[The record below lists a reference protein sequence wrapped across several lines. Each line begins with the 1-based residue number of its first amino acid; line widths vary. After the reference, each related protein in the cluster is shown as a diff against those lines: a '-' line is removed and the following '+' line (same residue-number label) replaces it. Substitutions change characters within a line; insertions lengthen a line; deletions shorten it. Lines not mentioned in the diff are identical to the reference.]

1 MYRELKYLLNTIT
14 IFAVATLSIVILT
27 LIFIFM
33 ISESLPALKSVGSE
47 IFTSFN
53 WYPTYDDAEYGL
65 LTMIIDSFL
74 LTFLTSLVVIPLGYI
89 VSAYLYAYANLREK
103 EIVRSVLDLLSGV
116 PSVVIGSVVLIYIA
130 PVLITFEIWST
141 ENLLLTIIGLTILSL
156 PYVVSLTYESFESV
170 DKVLF
175 ESALA
180 LGSSR
185 FSALFIVITR
195 AALPGILNA
204 FILTVNRIMGET
216 MVVLM
221 VSGNANIIPKSLFD
235 PLRTLTSAIAS
246 EMGEVELGSLHYSVL
261 FVAGLILLIIS
272 LILTWISKSIQRSWK
287 H

>member
-1 MYRELKYLLNTIT
+1 MYRETKHALNTIT
-14 IFAVATLSIVILT
+14 IFAVATLSIVILSLM
-27 LIFIFM
+27 LIFIV
-33 ISESLPALKSVGSE
+33 SESLPALTSVGSE

-74 LTFLTSLVVIPLGYI
+74 LTGLTSLVVIPLGYI
-89 VSAYLYAYANLREK
+89 VAAYLYIYAGLKEK
-103 EIVRSVLDLLSGV
+103 EIIRSILDLLSGI
-116 PSVVIGSVVLIYIA
+116 PSVVIGLAILIYIA
-130 PVLITFEIWST
+130 PILINFNIWST
-141 ENLLLTIIGLTILSL
+141 ENLFLTIVGLTILSL
-156 PYVVSLTYESFESV
+156 PYAVSLSYESFESV
-170 DKVLF
+170 DKTLF
-175 ESALA
+175 ESAIA

-185 FSALFIVITR
+185 FSALFNVISR

-204 FILTVNRIMGET
+204 FILTINRIIGET

-261 FVAGLILLIIS
+261 FVAGLVLLITS
-272 LILTWISKSIQRSWK
+272 LILTLISKRIQGSWK